1 MHSLKLFVYYHL
13 GNILRFII
21 NQRSR
26 LTSLNSNVK
35 YSYALNKV
43 FVFWTGDNEIT
54 ENRKRCL
61 QVLQEK
67 SGVEVKLVKA
77 AELKQYEHSDYPF
90 HSAYQYLSL
99 NHRSDYLRCYFMHVY
114 GGAYS
119 DIKENLHSWAECFD
133 RLNSSDK
140 WILGYSEI
148 APSGVA
154 SQDKVLRINY
164 FRLIGNGCFICK
176 PQTPLT
182 TEWFGIVNDLLDKN
196 FEKLKE
202 NPGDMWGKNDG
213 YPLRWAEVQGELF
226 HPLIYK
232 YRNKVLHD
240 ERMILSFKN
249 YK

>member
-1 MHSLKLFVYYHL
+1 MINKIKIYIYTVIGKAARLF
-13 GNILRFII
+13 
-21 NQRSR
+21 
-26 LTSLNSNVK
+26 LTSNKPGTDSH
-35 YSYALNKV
+35 ALAQKKV
-43 FVFWTGDNEIT
+43 FVFWTGDNGIT

-61 QVLQEK
+61 DVLTEK
-67 SGVEVKLVKA
+67 THVEVVLVKA
-77 AELKQYEHSDYPF
+77 NELNQYEHPDFPF
-90 HSAYQYLSL
+90 HPGYYYLSL

-119 DIKENLHSWAECFD
+119 DIKENLYSWNDCFD
-133 RLNSSDK
+133 KLNNSDK
-140 WILGYSEI
+140 WILGYPEI

-154 SQDKVLRINY
+154 SKDRILRLNY
-164 FRLIGNGCFICK
+164 FRLIGNGSFICK
-176 PQTPLT
+176 PRTPFT
-182 TEWFGIVNDLLDKN
+182 EEWFGIVNDLLDKN
-196 FEKLKE
+196 FDKLRE
-202 NPGDMWGKNDG
+202 YPGDMWGKNEG